1 MLIIGEDLRIDYPV
15 LDADAHVNEPP
26 DLWQERVPKH
36 LKARAPRVERDA
48 NGGDVWVFDE
58 GQARRPLGLT
68 AVAGLSYLQFRN
80 AGMTYEGMRP
90 GSFDPAERLKEMD
103 LDGIYAQVLYPSIT
117 LTGATTYSEEPELQ
131 IACVRA
137 YNDWLADFCGHD
149 PNRLYGLGII
159 PTVGAEAAVAE
170 LEHSL
175 RRGLRGVVLSRWPNG
190 SFDPT
195 DEDDRFFAI
204 IEESGLPVQ
213 VHIGSFLRVAQRHN
227 MNSGRRFMGQVGATK
242 SGTGVIPV
250 VEEFL
255 FCGVLDKFPRLKVV
269 MVESNIGWIP
279 TVLEQT
285 DDMFLRYRFWSG
297 GEEMK
302 LLPSEYFYRN
312 IWATFMVDTVGMA
325 LRHKCGLD
333 HIMWSTDYPHTGSD
347 WPNSRVTLDRNFR
360 GLPYDEVK
368 KMCHDNARGLYQM
381 TIPDGLGEEAAVAA
395 VGAAR

>member
-1 MLIIGEDLRIDYPV
+1 MLVIGQDLIIDYPV
-15 LDADAHVNEPP
+15 IDADAHVNEPP
-26 DLWQERVPKH
+26 NLWQDRVPSRFKE
-36 LKARAPRVERDA
+36 RAPRVVKDDK
-48 NGGDVWVFDE
+48 GGDVWEFDQ
-58 GQARRPLGLT
+58 GKARIPVGLT
-68 AVAGLSYLQFRN
+68 AVAGLSYVQFRN
-80 AGMTYEGMRP
+80 SGFTYEGMRP
-90 GSFDPAERLKEMD
+90 GSWDPAERIKELD
-103 LDGIYAQVLYPSIT
+103 LDGVYAQVQYPSVT
-117 LTGATTYSEEPELQ
+117 LRGAATYSDDDELQ

-137 YNDWLADFCGHD
+137 YNDWLADFCAHN

-175 RRGLRGVVLSRWPNG
+175 RRNHRGVVISRWPNG
-190 SFDPT
+190 EFDPS

-204 IEESGLPVQ
+204 AQEAELPVH
-213 VHIGSFLRVAQRHN
+213 VHIGSFLRTPGRHT

-242 SGTGVIPV
+242 SGTGVIPI

-297 GEEMK
+297 GEDMK

-312 IWATFMVDTVGMA
+312 IWATFMIDTVGMA
-325 LRHKCGLD
+325 LRYKCNLD

-347 WPNSRVTLDRNFR
+347 WPNSRVTLERNFR

-368 KMCHDNARGLYQM
+368 KMVHDNARALYKM
-381 TIPDGLGEEAAVAA
+381 TIPDGAGAESPAELVT
-395 VGAAR
+395 AAR